1 MDGCMIHPCLK
12 RYWHCK
18 AYLLIVKVT
27 FLSIECMQIVLV
39 SSFFPWQSFKVQRC
53 PIIPQRME
61 IPFFTVLILLWLV
74 SNTCYDCR
82 PVPPLFVQKQCLQC
96 MLKRCVVPVLSMVGS
111 SLVLL
116 PHLLPFKSISK
127 SISNLLQKK

>member
-1 MDGCMIHPCLK
+1 
-12 RYWHCK
+12 
-18 AYLLIVKVT
+18 
-27 FLSIECMQIVLV
+27 MQIVLV

-82 PVPPLFVQKQCLQC
+82 PLPLLFVQKQCLQC
-96 MLKRCVVPVLSMVGS
+96 MLKRCAVPVLLMVGS
-111 SLVLL
+111 SLVVL
-116 PHLLPFKSISK
+116 PHLLLFKSISK
-127 SISNLLQKK
+127 SISNLLQKKQKNMTLHYILRNMRVVTHPCWCHHYCKPA